1 MSYQENIGK
10 NLIKNVEVTIG
21 DNKTKVDNIDG
32 KLKIEHYYKDI
43 LQKTENKNIDNTTTL
58 EYLPLST
65 YFTVDG
71 KLKTEK
77 IEKVEPIRICVDTI
91 NQSINYNRDL
101 HSPPPIPKKII
112 SPWTTPWRQLDKQTY
127 TEIEINNIYELISKH
142 PDCIIEKYDIIDLN
156 DSVCDTLIDIA
167 DYMYGDKDLVEGSVY
182 YNFIY
187 NNISVFMQDD
197 REISKPYIEYRYI
210 KSHFDICDLNK
221 MKKVF
226 NFIYIKQKNEVEN
239 KYYDLDKQTYSE
251 RELVQNLE
259 LIGKH
264 PECIIE
270 KYDTINWTDL
280 TYDTIIDI
288 ADYIYEDYIKG
299 GQDGLCFFSFIYN
312 NICVYIQ
319 NDSEI
324 SEPYIEYKYVKSQ
337 IDICDLNAIKKTF
350 NFLNI
355 E

>member
-1 MSYQENIGK
+1 MNNLDINENDDK
-10 NLIKNVEVTIG
+10 LNLIKQIYKYEEKG
-21 DNKTKVDNIDG
+21 YKLNIN
-32 KLKIEHYYKDI
+32 
-43 LQKTENKNIDNTTTL
+43 Q
-58 EYLPLST
+58 
-65 YFTVDG
+65 
-71 KLKTEK
+71 
-77 IEKVEPIRICVDTI
+77 TI
-91 NQSINYNRDL
+91 NSNRDL

-112 SPWTTPWRQLDKQTY
+112 SPWTTPWIELDKQTY

-167 DYMYGDKDLVEGSVY
+167 DYMYGDKDLVGGAGY

-221 MKKVF
+221 IKKVF

-239 KYYDLDKQTYSE
+239 KYYYLDKQTYTE
-251 RELVQNLE
+251 RDLIKNLE

-270 KYDTINWTDL
+270 KYDTINWNDS

-337 IDICDLNAIKKTF
+337 IDVCDLDKIKKTF
-350 NFLNI
+350 NFLNK
-355 E
+355 EMSKD